1 MLRLVPKNDK
11 KAAPAQKLDSK
22 RRATAEKQ
30 PFSEDKE
37 QAAAMPA
44 VGRNQSILVA
54 DDNPVVLKAFELK
67 LKAQGF
73 NVTTTNAGSMVAGV
87 AANTQAELIILDV
100 NLVESG
106 NVEWSGFTVMQWL
119 ARFPELAHI
128 PVILMSGSEAE
139 NYREKAVA
147 AGAVAFFQKPI
158 NYEELLA
165 VVLNTLEKRAARQ

>member
-1 MLRLVPKNDK
+1 MLRLLKSDK
-11 KAAPAQKLDSK
+11 KRAAAQKLDSK

-30 PFSEDKE
+30 PFSETKNPE
-37 QAAAMPA
+37 TPP

-73 NVTTTNAGSMVAGV
+73 NVTTTDAGSMVAST
-87 AANTQAELIILDV
+87 AANAKAELIILDI

-106 NVEWSGFTVMQWL
+106 NVEWTGFTVMQWMS
-119 ARFPELAHI
+119 RFSELAHI
-128 PVILMSGSEAE
+128 PVILISGSEAE
-139 NYREKAVA
+139 NYQEKAMA

-158 NYEELLA
+158 NFEELLF
-165 VVLNTLEKRAARQ
+165 VVVQTLEQSATIQ